1 MKFKE
6 FNLRKEHIL
15 ALQDMYIENPTDIQ
29 SKVIPKMRK
38 GNDILAHAQ
47 TGTGKTLAFLIP
59 ILESIPDISSGIK
72 SLIIVPTRELSNQ
85 ITDVLKYFQKYRSL
99 SVVNASGGHNITTQ
113 IQKLSSNTDIV
124 VGTPGR
130 VLDLLRNGN
139 INFKNIDSFVIDE
152 MDQILAFGFLE
163 DVILLMNKTP
173 RKKQVCMFSATV
185 SQDVKKLSKQ
195 FMLNPIYLTAER
207 GEVVLDNISQLI
219 VQTKDSRKLSSL
231 MYSIEKINPFMC
243 MIFCNSKKNAEK
255 LYSDFIH
262 HQYKNMELLHGEMS
276 QNKRENILKKFR
288 ELKVQYLITT
298 DLSARGMNIEGVSH
312 VINYDIPRDVEYY
325 IHRIGRTG
333 RMNQI
338 GYAISF
344 VTEKDIANMKK
355 IQKRIKKTIPVVYDT
370 NDKEREKMEY
380 SDRKSVV

>member
-38 GNDILAHAQ
+38 GKDILAHAQ

-231 MYSIEKINPFMC
+231 IYSIEKINPFMC

-262 HQYKNMELLHGEMS
+262 HQYKHMELLHGEMS

-298 DLSARGMNIEGVSH
+298 DLSARGMDIEGVSH

-380 SDRKSVV
+380 SF

>member
-38 GNDILAHAQ
+38 GKDILAHAQ

-219 VQTKDSRKLSSL
+219 VQTKNSRKLSSL

-298 DLSARGMNIEGVSH
+298 DLSARGMDIEGVSH

-380 SDRKSVV
+380 SF

>member
-1 MKFKE
+1 VKFKE

-38 GNDILAHAQ
+38 GKDILAHAQ

-231 MYSIEKINPFMC
+231 IYSIEKINPFMC

-298 DLSARGMNIEGVSH
+298 DLSARGMDIEGVSH

-355 IQKRIKKTIPVVYDT
+355 IQKRIKQTIPVVYDT

-380 SDRKSVV
+380 SF

>member
-38 GNDILAHAQ
+38 GKDILAHAQ

-231 MYSIEKINPFMC
+231 IYSIEKINPFMC

-298 DLSARGMNIEGVSH
+298 DLSARGMDIEGVSH

-355 IQKRIKKTIPVVYDT
+355 FQKRIKKTIPVVYDT

-380 SDRKSVV
+380 SF

>member
-38 GNDILAHAQ
+38 GKDILAHAQ

-99 SVVNASGGHNITTQ
+99 SVVNASGGHNITAQ

-231 MYSIEKINPFMC
+231 IYSIEKINPFMC

-298 DLSARGMNIEGVSH
+298 DLSARGMDIEGVSH

-380 SDRKSVV
+380 SF

>member
-6 FNLRKEHIL
+6 FNLRKEHIF

-29 SKVIPKMRK
+29 YKVIPKMRK
-38 GNDILAHAQ
+38 GRDILAHAQ

-59 ILESIPDISSGIK
+59 ILESIPDETLGIK

-85 ITDVLKYFQKYRSL
+85 ITDVLKYFQKYRRL
-99 SVVNASGGHNITTQ
+99 SVVNVSGGHNITTQ
-113 IQKLSSNTDIV
+113 IQKLQSNADIV

-130 VLDLLRNGN
+130 ILDLLRNGN

-152 MDQILAFGFLE
+152 MDQILAFGFME

-185 SQDVKKLSKQ
+185 SHDVKNLSKQ
-195 FMLNPIYLTAER
+195 FMVNPIYLTAER
-207 GEVVLDNISQLI
+207 EEVVLDNISQLI
-219 VQTKDSRKLSSL
+219 IQTKDSRKLSSL
-231 MYSIEKINPFMC
+231 IYAIEKINQFMC

-255 LYSDFIH
+255 LYSDFIYN
-262 HQYKNMELLHGEMS
+262 QYKNMELLHGDMS
-276 QNKRENILKKFR
+276 QNKRENVLKKFR
-288 ELKVQYLITT
+288 DLKIQYLITT
-298 DLSARGMNIEGVSH
+298 DLSARGIDIEGVSH

-333 RMNQI
+333 RMKQT
-338 GYAISF
+338 GVAISF
-344 VTEKDIANMKK
+344 VTEKDITNMEK
-355 IQKRIKKTIPVVYDT
+355 IQKRIKQTIPVVHDT
-370 NDKEREKMEY
+370 TDREREKIKY
-380 SDRKSVV
+380 SF

>member
-1 MKFKE
+1 M
-6 FNLRKEHIL
+6 
-15 ALQDMYIENPTDIQ
+15 ATGSQ
-29 SKVIPKMRK
+29 S
-38 GNDILAHAQ
+38 
-47 TGTGKTLAFLIP
+47 
-59 ILESIPDISSGIK
+59 
-72 SLIIVPTRELSNQ
+72 
-85 ITDVLKYFQKYRSL
+85 
-99 SVVNASGGHNITTQ
+99 
-113 IQKLSSNTDIV
+113 
-124 VGTPGR
+124 
-130 VLDLLRNGN
+130 
-139 INFKNIDSFVIDE
+139 
-152 MDQILAFGFLE
+152 
-163 DVILLMNKTP
+163 
-173 RKKQVCMFSATV
+173 
-185 SQDVKKLSKQ
+185 VKKVSKQ

-243 MIFCNSKKNAEK
+243 MIFCNSKKKAEK

-298 DLSARGMNIEGVSH
+298 DLSARGMDIEGVSH

-344 VTEKDIANMKK
+344 SVTKDIANMKK

-380 SDRKSVV
+380 SF

>member
-1 MKFKE
+1 MLNFVLGPSGAGKTKWLIDKANE
-6 FNLRKEHIL
+6 E
-15 ALQDMYIENPTDIQ
+15 
-29 SKVIPKMRK
+29 VRK
-38 GNDILAHAQ
+38 G
-47 TGTGKTLAFLIP
+47 
-59 ILESIPDISSGIK
+59 
-72 SLIIVPTRELSNQ
+72 
-85 ITDVLKYFQKYRSL
+85 
-99 SVVNASGGHNITTQ
+99 
-113 IQKLSSNTDIV
+113 
-124 VGTPGR
+124 
-130 VLDLLRNGN
+130 NGN

-231 MYSIEKINPFMC
+231 IYSIEKINPFMC

-288 ELKVQYLITT
+288 EL
-298 DLSARGMNIEGVSH
+298 MCCC
-312 VINYDIPRDVEYY
+312 
-325 IHRIGRTG
+325 
-333 RMNQI
+333 
-338 GYAISF
+338 
-344 VTEKDIANMKK
+344 MKL
-355 IQKRIKKTIPVVYDT
+355 
-370 NDKEREKMEY
+370 
-380 SDRKSVV
+380 

>member
-38 GNDILAHAQ
+38 GKDILAHAQ

-152 MDQILAFGFLE
+152 MDQILSFGFLE

-231 MYSIEKINPFMC
+231 IYSIEKINPFMC

-298 DLSARGMNIEGVSH
+298 DLSARGMDIEGVSH

-380 SDRKSVV
+380 SF

>member
-38 GNDILAHAQ
+38 GKDILAHAQ

-99 SVVNASGGHNITTQ
+99 SVVTASGGHNITTQ

-298 DLSARGMNIEGVSH
+298 DLSARGMDIEGVSH

-380 SDRKSVV
+380 SF

>member
-38 GNDILAHAQ
+38 GKDILAHAQ

-276 QNKRENILKKFR
+276 QNKRQNILKKFR

-298 DLSARGMNIEGVSH
+298 DLSARGMDIEGVSH

-380 SDRKSVV
+380 SF

>member
-38 GNDILAHAQ
+38 GKDILAHAQ

-163 DVILLMNKTP
+163 DVILLMNKI
-173 RKKQVCMFSATV
+173 RVQF
-185 SQDVKKLSKQ
+185 LSI
-195 FMLNPIYLTAER
+195 FFRI
-207 GEVVLDNISQLI
+207 
-219 VQTKDSRKLSSL
+219 TK
-231 MYSIEKINPFMC
+231 NH
-243 MIFCNSKKNAEK
+243 A
-255 LYSDFIH
+255 H
-262 HQYKNMELLHGEMS
+262 
-276 QNKRENILKKFR
+276 
-288 ELKVQYLITT
+288 
-298 DLSARGMNIEGVSH
+298 
-312 VINYDIPRDVEYY
+312 
-325 IHRIGRTG
+325 
-333 RMNQI
+333 
-338 GYAISF
+338 
-344 VTEKDIANMKK
+344 
-355 IQKRIKKTIPVVYDT
+355 KRIDFFYRI
-370 NDKEREKMEY
+370 N
-380 SDRKSVV
+380 

>member
-38 GNDILAHAQ
+38 GKDILAHAQ

-380 SDRKSVV
+380 SF

>member
-38 GNDILAHAQ
+38 GKDILAHAQ

-231 MYSIEKINPFMC
+231 IYSIEKINPFMC

-298 DLSARGMNIEGVSH
+298 DLSARGMDIEGVSH

-370 NDKEREKMEY
+370 NDKEREKREY
-380 SDRKSVV
+380 SF

>member
-38 GNDILAHAQ
+38 GKDILAHAQ

-139 INFKNIDSFVIDE
+139 VNFKNIDSFVIDE

-231 MYSIEKINPFMC
+231 IYSIEKINPFMC

-255 LYSDFIH
+255 LYFDFIH

-298 DLSARGMNIEGVSH
+298 DLSARGMDIEGVSH

-380 SDRKSVV
+380 SF

>member
-231 MYSIEKINPFMC
+231 IYSIEKINPFMC

-298 DLSARGMNIEGVSH
+298 DLSARGMDIEGVSH

-380 SDRKSVV
+380 SF

>member
-38 GNDILAHAQ
+38 GKDILAHAQ

-231 MYSIEKINPFMC
+231 IYSIEKINPFMC

-276 QNKRENILKKFR
+276 QNKRENILTKFR

-298 DLSARGMNIEGVSH
+298 DLSARGMDIEGVSH

-380 SDRKSVV
+380 SF

>member
-355 IQKRIKKTIPVVYDT
+355 IQKRIKKTIPVVYNT
-370 NDKEREKMEY
+370 NDKDREKMEY
-380 SDRKSVV
+380 SF

>member
-1 MKFKE
+1 VKFKE

-38 GNDILAHAQ
+38 GKDILAHAQ

-231 MYSIEKINPFMC
+231 IYSIEKINPFMC

-298 DLSARGMNIEGVSH
+298 DLSARGMDIEGVSH

-380 SDRKSVV
+380 SF

>member
-38 GNDILAHAQ
+38 GKDILAHAQ

-195 FMLNPIYLTAER
+195 
-207 GEVVLDNISQLI
+207 Q
-219 VQTKDSRKLSSL
+219 
-231 MYSIEKINPFMC
+231 
-243 MIFCNSKKNAEK
+243 
-255 LYSDFIH
+255 
-262 HQYKNMELLHGEMS
+262 
-276 QNKRENILKKFR
+276 
-288 ELKVQYLITT
+288 
-298 DLSARGMNIEGVSH
+298 
-312 VINYDIPRDVEYY
+312 
-325 IHRIGRTG
+325 
-333 RMNQI
+333 
-338 GYAISF
+338 
-344 VTEKDIANMKK
+344 
-355 IQKRIKKTIPVVYDT
+355 
-370 NDKEREKMEY
+370 
-380 SDRKSVV
+380 

>member
-38 GNDILAHAQ
+38 GKDILAHAQ

-231 MYSIEKINPFMC
+231 IYSIEKINPFMC

-298 DLSARGMNIEGVSH
+298 DLSARGMDIEGVSH

-355 IQKRIKKTIPVVYDT
+355 IQKQIKKTIPVVYDT

-380 SDRKSVV
+380 SF

>member
-38 GNDILAHAQ
+38 GKDILAHAQ

-231 MYSIEKINPFMC
+231 IYSIEKINPFMC

-298 DLSARGMNIEGVSH
+298 DLSARGMDIEGVSH

-370 NDKEREKMEY
+370 NNDKEREKMEY
-380 SDRKSVV
+380 SF

>member
-38 GNDILAHAQ
+38 GKDILAHAQ

-298 DLSARGMNIEGVSH
+298 DLSARGMDIEGVSH

-380 SDRKSVV
+380 SF

>member
-38 GNDILAHAQ
+38 RKDILAHAQ

-231 MYSIEKINPFMC
+231 IYSIEKINPFMC

-298 DLSARGMNIEGVSH
+298 DLSARGMDIEGVSH

-380 SDRKSVV
+380 SF

>member
-38 GNDILAHAQ
+38 GKDILAHAQ

-207 GEVVLDNISQLI
+207 GEVVLDSISQLI

-231 MYSIEKINPFMC
+231 IYSIEKINPFMC

-298 DLSARGMNIEGVSH
+298 DLSARGMDIEGVSH

-355 IQKRIKKTIPVVYDT
+355 IQKRIKQTIPVVYDT

-380 SDRKSVV
+380 SF

>member
-38 GNDILAHAQ
+38 GKDILAHAQ

-139 INFKNIDSFVIDE
+139 INFKNIDSFVFDE

-231 MYSIEKINPFMC
+231 IYSIEKINPFMC

-298 DLSARGMNIEGVSH
+298 DLSARGMDIEGVSH

-380 SDRKSVV
+380 SF

>member
-231 MYSIEKINPFMC
+231 IYSIEKINPFMC

-288 ELKVQYLITT
+288 EVNCKMK
-298 DLSARGMNIEGVSH
+298 MN
-312 VINYDIPRDVEYY
+312 
-325 IHRIGRTG
+325 
-333 RMNQI
+333 
-338 GYAISF
+338 
-344 VTEKDIANMKK
+344 
-355 IQKRIKKTIPVVYDT
+355 
-370 NDKEREKMEY
+370 
-380 SDRKSVV
+380 

>member
-38 GNDILAHAQ
+38 GKDILAHAL

-231 MYSIEKINPFMC
+231 IYSIEKINPFMC

-298 DLSARGMNIEGVSH
+298 DLSARGMDIEGVSH

-380 SDRKSVV
+380 SF

>member
-38 GNDILAHAQ
+38 GKDILAHAQ

-99 SVVNASGGHNITTQ
+99 SVVNTSGGHNITTQ

-231 MYSIEKINPFMC
+231 IYSIEKINPFMC

-298 DLSARGMNIEGVSH
+298 DLSARGMDIEGVSH

-380 SDRKSVV
+380 SF

>member
-38 GNDILAHAQ
+38 GKDILAHAQ

-99 SVVNASGGHNITTQ
+99 SVVNASGGYNITTQ

-231 MYSIEKINPFMC
+231 IYSIEKINPFMC

-298 DLSARGMNIEGVSH
+298 DLSARGMDIEGVSH

-380 SDRKSVV
+380 SF

>member
-38 GNDILAHAQ
+38 GSDILAHAQ

-85 ITDVLKYFQKYRSL
+85 IADVLKYFQKYRSL

-231 MYSIEKINPFMC
+231 IYSIEKINPFMC

-298 DLSARGMNIEGVSH
+298 DLSARGMDIEGVSH

-380 SDRKSVV
+380 SF

>member
-29 SKVIPKMRK
+29 SKVIPNMRK
-38 GNDILAHAQ
+38 GKDILAHAQ

-231 MYSIEKINPFMC
+231 IYSIEKINPFMC

-298 DLSARGMNIEGVSH
+298 DLSARGMDIEGVSH

-380 SDRKSVV
+380 SF

>member
-38 GNDILAHAQ
+38 GKDILAHAQ

-195 FMLNPIYLTAER
+195 FMLNPIYLTAKR

-231 MYSIEKINPFMC
+231 IYSIEKINPFMC

-298 DLSARGMNIEGVSH
+298 DLSARGMDIEGVSH

-380 SDRKSVV
+380 SF

>member
-231 MYSIEKINPFMC
+231 IYSIEKINPFMC

-298 DLSARGMNIEGVSH
+298 DLSARGMDIEGVSH

-355 IQKRIKKTIPVVYDT
+355 IQKRIKQTIPVVYDT

-380 SDRKSVV
+380 SF

>member
-38 GNDILAHAQ
+38 GKDILAHAQ

-231 MYSIEKINPFMC
+231 IYSIEKINPFMC

-298 DLSARGMNIEGVSH
+298 DLSARGMDIEGVSH

-370 NDKEREKMEY
+370 NDKERDKMEY
-380 SDRKSVV
+380 SF

>member
-59 ILESIPDISSGIK
+59 ILESIPDISSGIR

-231 MYSIEKINPFMC
+231 IYSIEKINPFMC

-298 DLSARGMNIEGVSH
+298 DLSARGMDIEGVSH

-380 SDRKSVV
+380 SF